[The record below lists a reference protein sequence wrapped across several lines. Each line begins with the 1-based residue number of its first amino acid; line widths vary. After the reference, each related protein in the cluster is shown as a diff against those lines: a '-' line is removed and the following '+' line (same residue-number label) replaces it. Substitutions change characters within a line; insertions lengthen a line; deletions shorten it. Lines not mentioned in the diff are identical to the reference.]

1 MCRCADNVTG
11 LKPDT
16 EALDFSGSSTTG
28 VVGERCRSSEPSR
41 KVNVGATTSENAG
54 MSSVLLARNKH
65 TVSLR
70 FPKQG

>member
-1 MCRCADNVTG
+1 MCTGADNSTG
-11 LKPDT
+11 LKPRT
-16 EALDFSGSSTTG
+16 EALDLFVVYHKQ
-28 VVGERCRSSEPSR
+28 VVGERCRSVEPPR
-41 KVNVGATTSENAG
+41 KVSEGATTSENAG